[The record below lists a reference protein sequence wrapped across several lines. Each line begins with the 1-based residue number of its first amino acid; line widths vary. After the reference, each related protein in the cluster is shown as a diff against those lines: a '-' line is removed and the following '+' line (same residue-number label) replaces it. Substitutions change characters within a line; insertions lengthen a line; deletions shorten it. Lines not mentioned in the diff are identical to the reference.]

1 MLKINGAFFNVKV
14 FTENTSSLFPP
25 NLVVGV
31 VAGTRAMYRGNGQCP
46 VGGEVLCC
54 TILNCLLFLRDFK
67 VCCPKQITYNSIK
80 SYTTKDVSGSY

>member
-1 MLKINGAFFNVKV
+1 MLKINGTFFKVKV
-14 FTENTSSLFPP
+14 YTENTSSLFPP

-31 VAGTRAMYRGNGQCP
+31 VAGTRATYRGHGQCP

-80 SYTTKDVSGSY
+80 SYTTKDVGGSY